1 MTGRSSAAEQ
11 RLGLIGGRTSDCD
24 MDADV
29 PNLDRPRAVT
39 LDTPL
44 RILIADDDELLSE
57 MMTLQL
63 AEAGCEVHCVADGRL
78 ALAAIEDSS
87 FDVLITDWQMP
98 NLDGINLV
106 RHLRTYPPSNYM
118 HIIMMTTRA
127 AQRTVQEALA
137 VEVDAF
143 LYKPIDQTQLE
154 LGLGSARRIVSLE
167 RRLRRRNHHLAAA
180 HARTRE
186 AYDRIKKDLDA
197 AAEVQRGIL
206 PQPNLS
212 GDFRHAAMFLPC
224 YDLGGDSYNVVALGE
239 DKYLF
244 FLVDVCGHGV
254 QAALRSFL
262 IHHQLSALAPATPEE
277 LTAAALQLNELA
289 VRDGGDSYFTMV
301 CGILDCRDQSAWLL
315 RAGHPFP
322 LILDGDAA
330 IELDDGGP
338 PIGLLPS
345 ISHPVNRVDLSG
357 GRRLLLYSDGIPD
370 CADQSGQHLGQ
381 AGLQALAVA
390 NGHKPLGEFVASLE
404 RHLVSNYRGARGFED
419 DLSLLAIE
427 CTRLNG
433 ER

>member
-1 MTGRSSAAEQ
+1 
-11 RLGLIGGRTSDCD
+11 

-180 HARTRE
+180 HAPARPMTASRRTSMLRPRSSGESCRSPICRE
-186 AYDRIKKDLDA
+186 ISDTRRCSCPAMTW
-197 AAEVQRGIL
+197 VGIAITSSRWVKI
-206 PQPNLS
+206 NICFS
-212 GDFRHAAMFLPC
+212 WSTSAAM
-224 YDLGGDSYNVVALGE
+224 
-239 DKYLF
+239 
-244 FLVDVCGHGV
+244 VCRRRCV
-254 QAALRSFL
+254 PSSS
-262 IHHQLSALAPATPEE
+262 IISSALW
-277 LTAAALQLNELA
+277 
-289 VRDGGDSYFTMV
+289 R
-301 CGILDCRDQSAWLL
+301 
-315 RAGHPFP
+315 
-322 LILDGDAA
+322 
-330 IELDDGGP
+330 P
-338 PIGLLPS
+338 PRQR
-345 ISHPVNRVDLSG
+345 N
-357 GRRLLLYSDGIPD
+357 
-370 CADQSGQHLGQ
+370 
-381 AGLQALAVA
+381 
-390 NGHKPLGEFVASLE
+390 
-404 RHLVSNYRGARGFED
+404 
-419 DLSLLAIE
+419 
-427 CTRLNG
+427 
-433 ER
+433 